1 MFLTHLW
8 LSYEHSLVTA
18 PFEIYSLIE
27 ELPLERMGHEWGN
40 EGTPKN
46 KNKQKITHYLHFQY
60 YSRFH
65 LTYF

>member
-40 EGTPKN
+40 EGTLMHP
-46 KNKQKITHYLHFQY
+46 
-60 YSRFH
+60 
-65 LTYF
+65 